1 MKYSYPHTIDNGHGE
16 KLTFLSFIEDAD
28 GGKLEVENHVQ
39 PGAGPP
45 MHIHMVQDESLTV
58 IQGKIGA
65 QVAGEEPTFHGPG
78 ETVTFLRGV
87 AHRFWNA
94 GDDVLICRGWAKPA
108 YNLEY
113 FLTQIYTSTKEN
125 GGRGPSIFDGAYLQ
139 TKYASEFE
147 LVTIPMF
154 VKKFIFPIVVFIGQI
169 TGKYSKFEGAPQP
182 VTAG

>member
-16 KLTFLSFIEDAD
+16 RITFVTLINDEHGGMLEIE
-28 GGKLEVENHVQ
+28 NQVQ
-39 PGAGPP
+39 PGSGPP
-45 MHIHMVQDESLTV
+45 MHVHMVQDESLTV

-94 GDDVLICRGWAKPA
+94 GDDILICKGWAKPA

-113 FLTQIYTSTKEN
+113 FLTQIYTSTKDN
-125 GGRGPSIFDGAYLQ
+125 GGRPSIFDGAYLQ
-139 TKYASEFE
+139 MKYASEFE
-147 LVTIPMF
+147 LLTIPTF
-154 VKKFIFPIVVFIGQI
+154 VKKVMFPIIVFIGKI
-169 TGKYSKFEGAPQP
+169 AGKYSKFENAPKP